1 MTVWELST
9 THSLL
14 VHMDACVML
23 DLKWSA
29 QAALK
34 LMNVRLR
41 LASMM
46 ELVMMPY

>member
-1 MTVWELST
+1 MTVWKMRFAIT
-9 THSLL
+9 LL
-14 VHMDACVML
+14 VHMNACVML

-34 LMNVRLR
+34 LMNVRLN